1 MEGLRADASAPV
13 PLLTRQARKSWHH
26 LMTLNWIKWNKTK
39 EMAAGINTYSHPV
52 SDVSSINK
60 LTWQSQHS
68 MLHQETA
75 SCRLIVCVLMCR
87 VLPQGPTSTSNTH
100 LAIKVYARFLLQV
113 CPDLPRHLF
122 IAQDIP
128 FPNVKAVHLTNI
140 DSSCRP
146 NNIKYACTKAVW
158 NIYRNI
164 PSNHQQ
170 RKKHGEKGNWITLA
184 CPWLTTAMWGEQ
196 HH

>member
-1 MEGLRADASAPV
+1 MEGLRADDSAPV

-100 LAIKVYARFLLQV
+100 LAIRVYAWLLLQT
-113 CPDLPRHLF
+113 CPGLPRHLF
-122 IAQDIP
+122 SCSGYT
-128 FPNVKAVHLTNI
+128 FPKCQ
-140 DSSCRP
+140 SS
-146 NNIKYACTKAVW
+146 A
-158 NIYRNI
+158 
-164 PSNHQQ
+164 SN
-170 RKKHGEKGNWITLA
+170 KHWFFLSAK
-184 CPWLTTAMWGEQ
+184 
-196 HH
+196 HHKICMHKSCMEYLQEYTF